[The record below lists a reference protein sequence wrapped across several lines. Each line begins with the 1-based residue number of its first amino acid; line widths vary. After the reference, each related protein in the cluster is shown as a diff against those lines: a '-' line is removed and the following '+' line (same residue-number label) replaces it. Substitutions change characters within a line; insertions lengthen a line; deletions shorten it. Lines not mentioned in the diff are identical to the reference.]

1 MEFLQTLNQQQFNA
15 VTHDVGPVF
24 VVAGAGTGKTR
35 TLTMRIAYLI
45 EQHHDPERI
54 LAVTFTNKAA
64 REMKERV
71 VELVGPS
78 AMGVWMYTFHA
89 FGLQILRRHISLLPY
104 GYRLNFSVID
114 EDDGKKIIKDSIKAL
129 NLELKDYS
137 VKALKGMISRYKTRR
152 LDAFE
157 INEEEMIFLEYQ
169 RRLREEQLIDF
180 DDLILYTQELLKT
193 NKDLRE
199 YYQMYF
205 EHILVDEFQDTDVIQ
220 YDILKMLG
228 IKHKHVFVVGDPDQS
243 IYAFRGSFYGNNL
256 KFIQDFK
263 ADKVVLDQNYRST
276 NKILEAANRLINHN
290 QNRPAAKNLVSDLGP
305 GHEVIYFNAPTD
317 FRETF
322 YVINEISR
330 LQTEGYKLHEI
341 AILYRNNALSRLFE
355 DTLIKQGMPY
365 IIYGG
370 LSFYERKE
378 IKDAL
383 AYVRVVIDPIQSFY
397 LKRIINTP
405 RRGIGNVSIQKLEE
419 YARENG
425 LSLYDAIDEV
435 PLSGKSKQAFIE
447 FKESIESMQQ
457 QLNQLT
463 HLDEILNMIL
473 HVSGY
478 VDMLKEDKDESSDDR
493 ILNLRELVSVF
504 KRSENFYEG
513 SLLQKLSQLLDQIAL
528 YTDLDKTQNQEDA
541 VILSTIH
548 QVKGLE
554 FKAVFM
560 VVMEDSIF
568 PSEFSTMM
576 PSEME
581 EERRVCYVGM
591 TRAKRRLYMTSSRQ
605 RMVYGQ
611 MKMNFTSRF
620 IKETKASMIDDID
633 EEISSSYLSKGDKV
647 IHNIFGEGVVVSM
660 DEDIAT
666 IAFPMPHGIKKILES
681 HPGLKK
687 KGYKN

>member
-1 MEFLQTLNQQQFNA
+1 MDYLQSLNQQQFNA

-24 VVAGAGTGKTR
+24 VVAGAGSGKTR

-45 EQHHDPERI
+45 EQGHDPERI

-71 VELVGPS
+71 VNLVGPS
-78 AMGVWMYTFHA
+78 GIGVWMYTFHA

-104 GYRLNFSVID
+104 GYRPTFSVID
-114 EDDGKKIIKDSIKAL
+114 EDDGKKIIKECIKAL
-129 NLELKDYS
+129 NLDSKDYS
-137 VKALKGMISRYKTRR
+137 VKTLKGLISRYKTQR
-152 LDAFE
+152 LEAFE
-157 INEEEMIFLEYQ
+157 FNEEEMIYLEYQ
-169 RRLREEQLIDF
+169 RRLRDEQLLDF

-193 NKDLRE
+193 NQELRE

-220 YDILKMLG
+220 YDILHMLG

-263 ADKVVLDQNYRST
+263 ANKVVLDQNYRST

-290 QNRPAAKNLVSDLGP
+290 KNRPATKNLISELGP
-305 GHEVIYFNAPTD
+305 GQEVIYFNAPND
-317 FRETF
+317 YRETF

-330 LQTEGYKLHEI
+330 LQSEGYPLHEI
-341 AILYRNNALSRLFE
+341 AVLYRNNALSRIFE
-355 DTLIKQGMPY
+355 DALIKQGIPY

-383 AYVRVVIDPIQSFY
+383 AYVRVVLDPIQSFY
-397 LKRIINTP
+397 LKRIVNTP
-405 RRGIGNVSIQKLEE
+405 RRGIGNVSIQKLEAF
-419 YARENG
+419 ARQEG
-425 LSLYDAIDEV
+425 LSLYDAIDDA
-435 PLSGKSKQAFIE
+435 PITGKSKQALLD
-447 FKESIESMQQ
+447 FKTTIQAMQ
-457 QLNQLT
+457 T
-463 HLDEILNMIL
+463 KIDEAKRLDEVLSIILD
-473 HVSGY
+473 VSGY
-478 VDMLKEDKDESSDDR
+478 VNMLKEDQDEASDDR

-504 KRSENFYEG
+504 KRSETFYEG
-513 SLLQKLSQLLDQIAL
+513 SLYQKLSQLLDQIAL
-528 YTDLDKTQNQEDA
+528 YTDLDKSQNQEDA
-541 VILSTIH
+541 VVSSTVH

-554 FKAVFM
+554 FSAVFM
-560 VVMEDSIF
+560 VVMEESIF
-568 PSEFSTMM
+568 PSDFSTMM
-576 PSEME
+576 PNEIE

-591 TRAKRRLYMTSSRQ
+591 TRAKRRLYMSSSRQ

-620 IKETKASMIDDID
+620 IKETKRTRLDTPD
-633 EEISSSYLSKGDKV
+633 EEMSSSYLSKGDKV

-687 KGYKN
+687 KGFKN

>member
-15 VTHDVGPVF
+15 VTHEVGPVF

-45 EQHHDPERI
+45 EQQHDPERI

-71 VELVGPS
+71 VNLVGPS
-78 AMGVWMYTFHA
+78 GIGVWMYTFHA
-89 FGLQILRRHISLLPY
+89 FGLQILRRHIAMLPY
-104 GYRLNFSVID
+104 GYRPNFSVID
-114 EDDGKKIIKDSIKAL
+114 EDDGKKIIKESIKAL
-129 NLELKDYS
+129 NLEAKDFS
-137 VKALKGMISRYKTRR
+137 VKSLKNMISRYKTKRIE
-152 LDAFE
+152 AFE
-157 INEEEMIFLEYQ
+157 FNEEEMIYLEYQ
-169 RRLREEQLIDF
+169 RRLRDEQLLDF

-193 NKDLRE
+193 QQDLRE

-243 IYAFRGSFYGNNL
+243 IYAFRGSFYGNNQ

-276 NKILEAANRLINHN
+276 NKILDAANRLINHN
-290 QNRPAAKNLVSDLGP
+290 QNRPAAKNLVSELGP
-305 GHEVIYFNAPTD
+305 GQEVIYFNAPND
-317 FRETF
+317 YRETF
-322 YVINEISR
+322 YVINEIER
-330 LQTEGYKLHEI
+330 LQSEGYPLHEI

-355 DTLIKQGMPY
+355 DALIKQGIPY
-365 IIYGG
+365 TIYGG

-383 AYVRVVIDPIQSFY
+383 AYVRVVLDPIQSFY

-405 RRGIGNVSIQKLEE
+405 RRGIGNVSIQKLET
-419 YARENG
+419 YAREHG
-425 LSLYDAIDEV
+425 LSLFDAIDEA
-435 PLSGKSKQAFIE
+435 PITGKSKQAFID
-447 FKESIESMQQ
+447 FKKSIEVMQQ
-457 QLNQLT
+457 EIDQAK
-463 HLDEILNMIL
+463 HLDDVLNTVL
-473 HVSGY
+473 SLSGY
-478 VDMLKEDKDESSDDR
+478 VDMLKEDKDETSDDR

-504 KRSENFYEG
+504 KRSETFYEG
-513 SLLQKLSQLLDQIAL
+513 SLQQKLSQLLDQIAL
-528 YTDLDKTQNQEDA
+528 YTELDKSQNQEDA

-554 FKAVFM
+554 FRAVFM
-560 VVMEDSIF
+560 VVMEESVF

-605 RMVYGQ
+605 RMIYGQ

-620 IKETKASMIDDID
+620 LKETKATFRD
-633 EEISSSYLSKGDKV
+633 ETDEDMSSSYLSKGDKV

-666 IAFPMPHGIKKILES
+666 IAFPMPHGIRKILES

-687 KGYKN
+687 KGYNN